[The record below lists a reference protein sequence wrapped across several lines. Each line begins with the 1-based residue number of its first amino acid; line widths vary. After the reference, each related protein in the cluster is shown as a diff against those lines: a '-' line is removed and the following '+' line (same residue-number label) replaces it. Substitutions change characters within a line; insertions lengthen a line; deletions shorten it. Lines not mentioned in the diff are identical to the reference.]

1 MFNVGDYGP
10 ARVQR
15 HQSTSRQSRVAGVAH
30 MEYSGITGST
40 TVTVLSKENT
50 VQRHRVLLAARKL
63 KSLGKVEMEISHR
76 KMPFGVLLSKFSM
89 GMMLKDSFSRLFAL
103 ENNQDCK
110 VKECWCLNDNVWGG
124 NLSWRLAPRGRA
136 ISDLNAL
143 LSVTRSFSL
152 DDSPNYTWLWRAD
165 ASGIFKVKSLTTC
178 LQNSILSGCELG
190 KHHVWNMLV
199 PRKVNICVWRAS
211 LNRFPSPVNL
221 ISQGVPL
228 SSSLYPFC
236 DNEIKDI
243 EHSLI
248 KCSKVLLVWRKIWS

>member
-15 HQSTSRQSRVAGVAH
+15 HQSASRQSRVAGVAH
-30 MEYSGITGST
+30 MKYSGITGST
-40 TVTVLSKENT
+40 TVTVLSKENKNALWRI
-50 VQRHRVLLAARKL
+50 VIKIFYGDDGRFGSLAYPAGNR
-63 KSLGKVEMEISHR
+63 
-76 KMPFGVLLSKFSM
+76 GVW
-89 GMMLKDSFSRLFAL
+89 LFAL

-110 VKECWCLNDNVWGG
+110 VKERWCLNDGVWGG

-136 ISDLNAL
+136 ISDLDAL
-143 LSVTRSFSL
+143 LSVTGSFSL
-152 DDSPNYTWLWRAD
+152 DDSQDYTWLWRAD

-178 LQNSILSGCELG
+178 LQNSVLSGCELG

-211 LNRFPSPVNL
+211 LNRLPSRVNL
-221 ISQGVPL
+221 SSQGVPL
-228 SSSLYPFC
+228 SSSLCPFC

-248 KCSKVLLVWRKIWS
+248 KCSKVLLVWRKIWSWWGLATTTYFSSLWKP